1 MGFMKSIPSIS
12 SQIDEK
18 IIFKTIAKN
27 FSKLAP
33 YYYTFVSN
41 WLIRS
46 YKSYQDIDKFII
58 VIYLIN
64 RDLIFFR
71 RNGIIIDYDTFYKE
85 KTIEIEKINIT
96 DISKDLKIPK
106 ESVRRKV
113 LELEKKGVIK
123 KTGKKIFVNRSA
135 FYAAQ
140 AINTLKDL
148 TILLHEFSKLL
159 KKIKVGEK
167 VIEPNEISIS
177 IKKNFSFCWYQFYKF
192 LFIFTNRWRN
202 EVSDLE
208 TFSIGILVML
218 NASHN
223 DSFRIKDL
231 NLRAY
236 QKFIQGSDDR
246 GMNAMSIAEITGIPR
261 PTVVRKLKFL
271 INNGFLHINEKK
283 LISVNIKG
291 LALKRSRKLQDQNML
306 SLSNFIFRVFNQ
318 IKVININ

>member
-33 YYYTFVSN
+33 YYYTFISN

-64 RDLIFFR
+64 KDLIFFR
-71 RNGIIIDYDTFYKE
+71 RNGLIIDYDTFYKE

-202 EVSDLE
+202 EVRDLE

-283 LISVNIKG
+283 LISVNIQG
-291 LALKRSRKLQDQNML
+291 LALSRSRKLQDQNML